1 MSSPAG
7 EPIAAGDPRI
17 ELGRI
22 PAWPACGDR
31 DVLHREIWGRWKAI
45 HHYLTSFELD
55 NAGPEFVL
63 SYVND
68 ALPRFLHTL
77 DFLPLSERPLKTLEF
92 GANPYLFSL
101 LLKRLTNYEL
111 HFTNFTGASIFDTTV
126 DRGSQEIASR
136 SYGERHRF
144 EYTSFNLELS
154 EPPYPEGSFDVIV
167 FGEILEHL
175 DIDPLGIF
183 PKLHDLLKPGGVL
196 ILTTPNAVRLINVA
210 YMLAGANFFDRYHPE
225 TGIYGRHNREFT
237 APELAR
243 LLPDAGFVNVQV
255 TTIDRYD
262 YDNIPILKDNY
273 EEPGRIFYTRAD
285 LDRILDAV
293 GADTSERGDNIYVFA
308 ERSGGGGASAA
319 AGHREWVRRHIANA
333 KRARRSAAE
342 AASRPQE
349 RSPASDSRV
358 ASLENERRELLARVE
373 TLQETLEAT
382 TREMAGRYDRL
393 SADLDAIRNSTI
405 WRATA
410 PLRRALDAMKRLGR

>member
-1 MSSPAG
+1 MSSPVGKPMEAT
-7 EPIAAGDPRI
+7 DPRI
-17 ELGRI
+17 ELAGI

-31 DVLHREIWGRWKAI
+31 DVLHREIWGRWKAL
-45 HHYLTSFELD
+45 HHYLSSFVLD

-77 DFLPLSERPLKTLEF
+77 DFLPLSDRPLKALEF

-111 HFTNFTGASIFDTTV
+111 HFTNFTGASIFDITL
-126 DRGSQEIASR
+126 DHGSQEIASQ
-136 SYGERHRF
+136 SYGERHCF

-154 EPPYPEGSFDVIV
+154 DPPYPEGSFDVIV

-183 PKLHDLLKPGGVL
+183 PKLHGLLKPGGVL
-196 ILTTPNAVRLINVA
+196 VLTTPNAVRLINVA
-210 YMLAGANFFDRYHPE
+210 YMLAGSNFFDRYHPE

-262 YDNIPILKDNY
+262 YDRIPIFKDNY
-273 EEPGRIFYTRAD
+273 EEPGRIFYTRED
-285 LDRILDAV
+285 LDRMLDAV

-308 ERSGGGGASAA
+308 ERAGGGGTSAA
-319 AGHREWVRRHIANA
+319 ASHREWVGRHIANVR
-333 KRARRSAAE
+333 RARRSAAE
-342 AASRPQE
+342 AARRPEE
-349 RSPASDSRV
+349 RSRASDSRV
-358 ASLENERRELLARVE
+358 AALEEERRELIARAE
-373 TLQETLEAT
+373 TLQEEFEAA
-382 TREMAGRYDRL
+382 TRQMAGRY
-393 SADLDAIRNSTI
+393 DAIRNSTT

-410 PLRRALDAMKRLGR
+410 PLRRALDALKRLGR